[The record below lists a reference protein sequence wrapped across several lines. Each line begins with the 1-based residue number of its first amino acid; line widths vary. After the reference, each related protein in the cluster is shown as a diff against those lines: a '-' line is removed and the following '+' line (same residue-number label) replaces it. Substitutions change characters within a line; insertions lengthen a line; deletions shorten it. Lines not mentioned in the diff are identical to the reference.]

1 MQRDLLE
8 PGSKFPLQFFNAG
21 FTARAASEST
31 DSVLIRKVKRIQV
44 RLANQIKR
52 NCIMPYLRTR
62 GKRIKAADIQVFFE
76 SPQKQEA
83 TISDVITSF
92 RDNILRRSEARQW
105 LIANTNVKIDQTD
118 MEDEAPITSVTP
130 TDNIQVPGEEPKKE
144 EPEQNTSDN
153 KKEEM
158 VYERTMSDLKNMV
171 NMRAELDAA
180 DKRKNTADILKF
192 IKGLKDD

>member
-1 MQRDLLE
+1 L
-8 PGSKFPLQFFNAG
+8 
-21 FTARAASEST
+21 
-31 DSVLIRKVKRIQV
+31 
-44 RLANQIKR
+44 
-52 NCIMPYLRTR
+52 PYLRTR
-62 GKRIKAADIQVFFE
+62 GKRVKLADIQVFFE

-130 TDNIQVPGEEPKKE
+130 TDQMQDPKEEPKKE

-180 DKRKNTADILKF
+180 DKRKNTSDILKF

>member
-1 MQRDLLE
+1 M
-8 PGSKFPLQFFNAG
+8 
-21 FTARAASEST
+21 
-31 DSVLIRKVKRIQV
+31 
-44 RLANQIKR
+44 
-52 NCIMPYLRTR
+52 
-62 GKRIKAADIQVFFE
+62 FFE

-118 MEDEAPITSVTP
+118 MADEAPITSVTP
-130 TDNIQVPGEEPKKE
+130 TDQMQNPKEDPKKE

-180 DKRKNTADILKF
+180 DKRKNTSDILKF